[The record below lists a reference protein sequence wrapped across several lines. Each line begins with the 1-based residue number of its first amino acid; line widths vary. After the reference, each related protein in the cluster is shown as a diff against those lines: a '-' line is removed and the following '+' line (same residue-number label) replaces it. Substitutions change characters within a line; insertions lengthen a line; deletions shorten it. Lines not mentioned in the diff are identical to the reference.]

1 MMIYKIL
8 IVLFNLIIIGDLA
21 SAAAPF
27 KVCHVSSAV
36 GSLLP
41 RANDKNIQFGGF
53 EIAIEDFILRN
64 KIIAKSVEF
73 RPYQNATESL
83 AVLDGLAKAKSDNCD
98 LIVGLITS
106 KDSLIA
112 GPYLVENKMYGISST
127 ATNDGIS
134 KYNSNLL
141 SFSTSASS
149 YVKSFTDWVK
159 NNSLKDSEVAV
170 IFKPTEVY
178 SLFFKDEVKKKLP
191 GIWVVNFND
200 LLGGKKAAAEF
211 RGVKAVFI
219 TTYPLESIVILKSLK
234 DKLPPVRLKDLNI
247 FGTQS
252 WTEVQ
257 AFSANP
263 TLINDFKNVFM
274 FSPWNFDN
282 ETPEF
287 QNCRSKYKHKFGVMP
302 DHDSVYDY
310 DTVAFALKCAFDSKT
325 NTFNRENLR
334 SCFGSQQ
341 KFSGAT
347 GLYEFKSGDS
357 HPLRQDFLFDY
368 HKYINMRWRR

>member
-1 MMIYKIL
+1 MKNKSS
-8 IVLFNLIIIGDLA
+8 IVLLNLITIIGGMA
-21 SAAAPF
+21 NAAAPF
-27 KVCHVSSAV
+27 KICHVSSAV

-53 EIAIEDFILRN
+53 EVGIENFRSRN
-64 KIIAKSVEF
+64 KINAKNVEF
-73 RPYQNATESL
+73 RSYQNATEIL

-112 GPYLVENKMYGISST
+112 GPFLVENRMYGISST

-141 SFSTSASS
+141 SLSTSASS

-178 SLFFKDEVKKKLP
+178 SLFFKDEVKKKMP
-191 GIWVVNFND
+191 GIRVVNFND
-200 LLGGKKAAAEF
+200 LLEGKKAAEGF
-211 RGVKAVFI
+211 RGVKAIFI

-234 DKLPPVRLKDLNI
+234 DKLSAGRLKDLNI

-287 QNCRSKYKHKFGVMP
+287 QNFRSKYKQKFGVMP

-310 DTVAFALKCAFDSKT
+310 DTVTFALKCAFDSKT
-325 NTFNRENLR
+325 NAFNRENLR
-334 SCFGSQQ
+334 SCFGSLQ

-357 HPLRQDFLFDY
+357 HPLRQDFLFEY
-368 HKYINMRWRR
+368 HKYINMRGRR